1 MGVVVASGGY
11 PDAYETGF
19 PVAGL
24 DEDRLDEVTVFH
36 AGTKLDDNEETVTD
50 GGRVLTV
57 SGSGATHKDAR
68 LRAYTAAGRTTF
80 DGSFFRGDIADFAKQ

>member
-1 MGVVVASGGY
+1 MVASGGY

-24 DEDRLDEVTVFH
+24 DEELDNVTVFH
-36 AGTKLDDNEETVTD
+36 AGTKLDENEETVTD

-57 SGSGATHKDAR
+57 SGSGPTHKDAR
-68 LRAYTAAGRTTF
+68 RRAYSAAASTTF
-80 DGSFFRGDIADFAKQ
+80 EGSFFRSDIAGFAKQ